1 MTRLAATLLLCA
13 CAAVVASVSE
23 AVLVS
28 SSGDGEDDLLAR
40 EKALLRYNGEVNI
53 GEEISALFFFAK
65 GGGSQIRENGKN
77 HSFAE
82 KKGKEGVLLFCRSR
96 LIRRFLKEA
105 ERGIG
110 KVRN

>member
-1 MTRLAATLLLCA
+1 MTPPWAALLLCA

-40 EKALLRYNGEVNI
+40 EEALLRYNGEVNI
-53 GEEISALFFFAK
+53 GEEISAFFFLQEEGVKFAK
-65 GGGSQIRENGKN
+65 FFF

-82 KKGKEGVLLFCRSR
+82 
-96 LIRRFLKEA
+96 RR
-105 ERGIG
+105 ERRGSFIL
-110 KVRN
+110 